1 MDRTRAY
8 EYVHYFKMVD
18 RRGLTILKMFS
29 TAKCKVTAANNTLP
43 VFKDGFTYCTPN
55 FRNWIRAVQ
64 KIWLSR
70 TMQVSYLTLSK
81 VIPVNAMPNRDFFQ
95 ERNGSPTKV

>member
-8 EYVHYFKMVD
+8 EYVHYFKMAD
-18 RRGLTILKMFS
+18 RRGLTFLTMFS
-29 TAKCKVTAANNTLP
+29 TAKCKVTAANNMLP

-55 FRNWIRAVQ
+55 FRGGIRAVQ

-70 TMQVSYLTLSK
+70 T
-81 VIPVNAMPNRDFFQ
+81 R
-95 ERNGSPTKV
+95 

>member
-8 EYVHYFKMVD
+8 EYVHYFKMAG
-18 RRGLTILKMFS
+18 RRGLTFLTMFS

-43 VFKDGFTYCTPN
+43 VFKDVFTYCTPN
-55 FRNWIRAVQ
+55 FRGWIRAVQ
-64 KIWLSR
+64 KI
-70 TMQVSYLTLSK
+70 YLTLST

-95 ERNGSPTKV
+95 ERNGSPTKVLKR